1 MALLIFY
8 FTVSIT
14 ISFLCSLWEATF
26 LSISP
31 SFVEI
36 KSQENSWIGKKLQ
49 KYKQNIDQPLSAI
62 LTLNTMAHTLGA
74 VGVGAQS
81 AKIWGANHI
90 FFMGLHI
97 SFEGV
102 VAALMTLSILIL
114 SEIIPKT
121 IGAGYWKKLTGFT
134 VRSLQVIIV
143 ILYPFVWLSQW
154 ITSLIKTDQTE
165 SVLSRTDISAIADMG
180 AKEGIIEKNEH
191 QIIKNL
197 LKFRRIYAEDIMT
210 PRTVV
215 KAADENMSIGEF
227 HEKNPNLR
235 FSRIP
240 VYSENVDQVSGFILK
255 DQVLSKIIDEESD
268 EPLISIARSLPNVPE
283 DIPVPD
289 LFEWMMNNQQQ
300 IVMVHDEYGGMAGIV
315 TMEDIMETLLGLEIV
330 DEMDDTEDMQILA
343 RKKWEERARKLGLIE
358 KNEETFRDQEDDL
371 HDLDD
376 LDDLD
381 D

>member
-1 MALLIFY
+1 MALLILY
-8 FTVSIT
+8 FTVSIVV
-14 ISFLCSLWEATF
+14 SFLCSLWEATF

-36 KSQENSWIGKKLQ
+36 KSQENSWMGKKLH

-74 VGVGAQS
+74 VGVGSQS
-81 AKIWGANHI
+81 AKIWGSAYFSLLGIQMNI
-90 FFMGLHI
+90 
-97 SFEGV
+97 EGM
-102 VAALMTLSILIL
+102 VAGLMTLAILIL

-121 IGAGYWKKLTGFT
+121 LGAGYWKQMAGFT
-134 VRSLQVIIV
+134 VRSLQIIIV

-154 ITSLIKTDQTE
+154 ITSLIKTDHTE

-215 KAADENMSIGEF
+215 KAADENMTIGEF
-227 HEKNPNLR
+227 HEKNPDLR

-268 EPLISIARSLPNVPE
+268 ETLMSIARSLPNVPE

-358 KNEETFRDQEDDL
+358 KNEDSQHKSSQQDDSNSDHL
-371 HDLDD
+371 SE
-376 LDDLD
+376 
-381 D
+381 

>member
-1 MALLIFY
+1 MALLILY
-8 FTVSIT
+8 FTVSIVV
-14 ISFLCSLWEATF
+14 SFLCSLWEATF

-36 KSQENSWIGKKLQ
+36 KSQENSWMGKKLQ

-74 VGVGAQS
+74 VGVGSQS
-81 AKIWGANHI
+81 AKIWGSTHFSLLGI
-90 FFMGLHI
+90 QMSI
-97 SFEGV
+97 EGI
-102 VAALMTLSILIL
+102 VAGLMTLAILIL

-121 IGAGYWKKLTGFT
+121 LGAGYWKQMAGFT
-134 VRSLQVIIV
+134 VRSLQIIIV

-215 KAADENMSIGEF
+215 KAADENMTIGEF
-227 HEKNPNLR
+227 HEKNPDLR

-268 EPLISIARSLPNVPE
+268 ETLTSIARSLPNVPE

-358 KNEETFRDQEDDL
+358 KNEDTPHKSDQHDDPNED
-371 HDLDD
+371 H
-376 LDDLD
+376 
-381 D
+381 